1 MVSDTAFLVNN
12 MLYHFECQFSNDK
25 EMAFRMFEYDFHLA
39 MSDTKREKRMDE
51 FVFPKSCVV
60 YITTNKNNPKKL
72 GMKIIFPTGEFLYE
86 VPTLRVHDYSLD
98 RISKKKLLIFL
109 PYLVLQYPQKL
120 KNKIPPTIGEIKIF
134 YMKMI
139 GVLDSAYNEGII
151 KQWEYNA
158 ILETIQK
165 AEQRVFNNYPQIKE
179 EVDSMVANTLNLQ
192 SIIMRDE
199 FSRQLAEAEKQ
210 MVEAVEKTCLSNIEM
225 MKRYGVTFT
234 EDQIQEMLQH
244 ALEQQNRK

>member
-1 MVSDTAFLVNN
+1 
-12 MLYHFECQFSNDK
+12 
-25 EMAFRMFEYDFHLA
+25 
-39 MSDTKREKRMDE
+39 
-51 FVFPKSCVV
+51 
-60 YITTNKNNPKKL
+60 
-72 GMKIIFPTGEFLYE
+72 
-86 VPTLRVHDYSLD
+86 
-98 RISKKKLLIFL
+98 
-109 PYLVLQYPQKL
+109 
-120 KNKIPPTIGEIKIF
+120 
-134 YMKMI
+134 MKMI

-192 SIIMRDE
+192 SIKMRDE
-199 FSRQLAEAEKQ
+199 FSRQ

>member
-1 MVSDTAFLVNN
+1 
-12 MLYHFECQFSNDK
+12 
-25 EMAFRMFEYDFHLA
+25 
-39 MSDTKREKRMDE
+39 
-51 FVFPKSCVV
+51 
-60 YITTNKNNPKKL
+60 
-72 GMKIIFPTGEFLYE
+72 
-86 VPTLRVHDYSLD
+86 
-98 RISKKKLLIFL
+98 
-109 PYLVLQYPQKL
+109 
-120 KNKIPPTIGEIKIF
+120 
-134 YMKMI
+134 MKMI

-192 SIIMRDE
+192 SIKMRDE
-199 FSRQLAEAEKQ
+199 FSRQMAEAEKQ

-234 EDQIQEMLQH
+234 EDQIQEKLQH